1 VARARSLF
9 VGSLASAVALF
20 VVWAWLGDRPHEI
33 GSSLALVRPCVF
45 VAALASAAA
54 TWGVAV
60 MVASVYRVLWP
71 LVTAVAAVVSG
82 LAVVVWS
89 WLAG

>member
-1 VARARSLF
+1 VARVRTLF
-9 VGSLASAVALF
+9 VGFLASAVALF
-20 VVWAWLGDRPHEI
+20 VAWAWLGDQPHEI

-45 VAALASAAA
+45 VLALASAAA

-60 MVASVYRVLWP
+60 MAASVYRVVWP

-82 LAVVVWS
+82 LAVVFRS